1 MDNQQIIL
9 TLISVAGFCVAW
21 WVNTIWTDV
30 KAQKKELSDL
40 QIKLLEGYVTKA
52 EAERAMTRLADTM
65 DEIRKEIAHISRNQT
80 SVSAMR
86 EMLERVKP

>member
-1 MDNQQIIL
+1 VDQQQIINI
-9 TLISVAGFCVAW
+9 LIAGAGFCVAW
-21 WVNTIWTDV
+21 WVNTIWADV
-30 KAQKKELSDL
+30 KAQKKEIGDL

-52 EAERAMTRLADTM
+52 EAERSMTRLADTL

-86 EMLERVKP
+86 EMIERVKP